1 MQIKHIATGVIS
13 MFHDVFPNVSNPSPE
28 WLLAQGYEF
37 YTPDPEPQPP
47 AIPQTIRMAQALVYL
62 ENKGLREQ
70 VEAAVA
76 GMGTIAQIR
85 FQREVNCNRYDEL
98 VLGIQQLLGWT
109 DAEMD
114 TMFTEADSAP
124 LT

>member
-1 MQIKHIATGVIS
+1 MLIKHKTTGTIS
-13 MFHDVFPNVSNPSPE
+13 LFADVFPNVSNPSAE
-28 WLLAQGYEF
+28 WLSGQGYDF
-37 YTPDPEPQPP
+37 YTEPQLLT
-47 AIPQTIRMAQALVYL
+47 IPQTIRMAQALVYL

-70 VEAAVA
+70 VEAEIA

-114 TMFTEADSAP
+114 AMFIEADSAP